1 MGGGVANIINI
12 VALFFYDIKTCM
24 LIYSMECACNPGFVY
39 KTKSTYSSHLKSDM
53 HKLHELETALNAAKA
68 KIIQFELEAAQ
79 KNLVEK
85 TLLNRILQLESEVYW
100 YRTKFSEQS
109 PSTQPSALET
119 SS

>member
-1 MGGGVANIINI
+1 
-12 VALFFYDIKTCM
+12 
-24 LIYSMECACNPGFVY
+24 MECTCNPGFVY

-53 HKLHELETALNAAKA
+53 HKMHELQNSLNTAQG
-68 KIIQFELEAAQ
+68 KITQLEFDAAQ

-85 TLLNRILQLESEVYW
+85 TLLNRILQLEAEVYW

-109 PSTQPSALET
+109 PSTQPLVPET

>member
-1 MGGGVANIINI
+1 
-12 VALFFYDIKTCM
+12 
-24 LIYSMECACNPGFVY
+24 MECTCNPGFVY

-53 HKLHELETALNAAKA
+53 HKMHELETSLGAAKT
-68 KIIQFELEAAQ
+68 KILQLELDTAQ

-100 YRTKFSEQS
+100 YRTKLSEQS
-109 PSTQPSALET
+109 PSTQPSVPET